1 MQKTAFACLWIAIK
15 IEEQTAKVTSINKV
29 GIVFARI
36 FARREGGPLEVIDP
50 GSEVSKKW
58 NTEINLFYEIEILKA
73 FGFICHVEHP
83 HKMIWS
89 MIGIMLMKDG
99 DDGSAESV
107 EPDTKALTQVSS
119 PPGCSVGSSLPGCA
133 VGSLGARQTQSYVHD
148 CFTGP
153 VALDARQTQ
162 SHLPGCFIGPVDM
175 RPPDMCAAVF
185 APPSSA
191 ALALAQV
198 RPCFSL
204 SSFSAPSLHLL
215 STFAAAEICLQVE
228 CWSSAGSVWYLRRG
242 FDNLDS
248 RPVSRPCISGTLGQ
262 SGTASWACRVQQA

>member
-119 PPGCSVGSSLPGCA
+119 PPGCSVGTSLPGCSVGSSLSGWP
-133 VGSLGARQTQSYVHD
+133 VGSLGARQTQSHLPGY
-148 CFTGP
+148 FIGP
-153 VALDARQTQ
+153 VALGARQTH
-162 SHLPGCFIGPVDM
+162 SHLPGCFIGPVALDAQRTQSHLSGCLLGPVDM
-175 RPPDMCAAVF
+175 RPPDMCAAAY
-185 APPSSA
+185 APPSPA

-198 RPCFSL
+198 RLRFSV
-204 SSFSAPSLHLL
+204 STFSAPSQHLL
-215 STFAAAEICLQVE
+215 S
-228 CWSSAGSVWYLRRG
+228 R
-242 FDNLDS
+242 
-248 RPVSRPCISGTLGQ
+248 
-262 SGTASWACRVQQA
+262 